1 MSNNERVRRL
11 FCSRESAEE
20 ALEAVIRS
28 KVSGAFRHHSDVLL
42 EALVD
47 YNPKAIN
54 RIIPHLTFRQCLY
67 LQHVLYLRTS
77 LVNKIDERYPTDTV
91 VRDSAPRANV

>member
-1 MSNNERVRRL
+1 MPKDDGRNLRM
-11 FCSRESAEE
+11 CRESAEL
-20 ALEAVIRS
+20 ALELVIHT
-28 KVSGAFRHHSDVLL
+28 KVAQAFRHHSDALL

-47 YNPKAIN
+47 YDPKAIN

-77 LVNKIDERYPTDTV
+77 IANKIDERYPE
-91 VRDSAPRANV
+91 